1 MALKIGSL
9 SVASGVVQSPMAQ
22 CTDLAFRM
30 VGRERGM
37 EFAFLEMLSAHALL
51 RNNAKTLRLMRSIP
65 GDRPLG
71 AQLVGCDPGVMAEA
85 AAAVEEEGF
94 ELLDLNLGCPVPK
107 VVAGGEG
114 GGSALLAKPDKAEA
128 IFRSVAR
135 ALKRIPLTVKM
146 RIGYQ
151 DPTGAEAVDIAR
163 RAQDSGVA
171 AVCVHGRT
179 RVQRYTGKADYAA
192 IGRVKAAVSIPVIG
206 NGDVY
211 TGEDARRLVRESGCD
226 GVMIGRGAL
235 GNPWIYRDA
244 AAALAGAEAPAPPTL
259 EEKRSALLRHLELE
273 LEHSEERMVVL
284 QMRRVACWYFAGY
297 PGSAA
302 FREAVCRS
310 ENAALTRSLIEGFGK
325 GEGG

>member
-9 SVASGVVQSPMAQ
+9 EISSGVLQSPMAN

-30 VGRERGM
+30 VARERGM

-51 RNNAKTLRLMRSIP
+51 RNNAKTLRMMRSIP
-65 GDRPLG
+65 EDRPLG
-71 AQLVGCDPGVMAEA
+71 AQLVGCDPGAMAEA

-94 ELLDLNLGCPVPK
+94 GVLDLNLGCPVPK

-114 GGSALLAKPDKAEA
+114 AGSALLAKPLKAEA
-128 IFRSVAR
+128 IFRAVVR

-146 RIGYQ
+146 RLGYQ
-151 DPTGAEAVDIAR
+151 DPSGAEAVEIAR
-163 RAQDSGVA
+163 RAEGAGVS

-179 RVQRYTGKADYAA
+179 RAQGYAGKADYAGIA
-192 IGRVKAAVSIPVIG
+192 RVKAAVSIPVIG
-206 NGDVY
+206 NGDLF
-211 TGEDARRLVRESGCD
+211 TGEDVRRLVRESGCD

-235 GNPWIYRDA
+235 GNPWIYREA
-244 AAALAGAEAPAPPTL
+244 AAVLSGAVPPPPPSL
-259 EEKRSALLRHLELE
+259 EEKRQALLRHLELE
-273 LEHSEERMVVL
+273 LCYGAERMAVL

-310 ENAALTRSLIEGFGK
+310 ESAALTRSLIERFGR
-325 GEGG
+325 